1 MRSVNRTVELVE
13 RAGGALVEGIVCSR
27 EGGGAVLVRF
37 EGDGGAPVQ
46 ARVLDAA
53 AAGLAAGV
61 ALPAPALLLVP
72 GAGAASPVVI
82 GLIRERLDAGTDR
95 TRGAAPPDAAPSAVA
110 DRELVINGRR
120 LVLDARDEIVLRC
133 GRSTIELRVD
143 GKIIIRG
150 THLLSRSSGINRIKG
165 GAVSIN

>member
-1 MRSVNRTVELVE
+1 
-13 RAGGALVEGIVCSR
+13 
-27 EGGGAVLVRF
+27 
-37 EGDGGAPVQ
+37 
-46 ARVLDAA
+46 
-53 AAGLAAGV
+53 
-61 ALPAPALLLVP
+61 
-72 GAGAASPVVI
+72 
-82 GLIRERLDAGTDR
+82 
-95 TRGAAPPDAAPSAVA
+95 
-110 DRELVINGRR
+110 VINGRR